1 VSGPRSRSVL
11 PAAPRGS
18 AEPLRLQ
25 PNRLLINI
33 NRNIA
38 HGKLVIHLALSALSD
53 GIKHMN
59 VILYSKP
66 GCHLCE
72 GMQEKLSAVQSF
84 WPFELEIR
92 DILTNPEWFE
102 RYQYTIP
109 VIQVGNKILPSQP
122 PHIPVQ
128 QLQRLLVRM
137 TDAAKGTTP

>member
-1 VSGPRSRSVL
+1 
-11 PAAPRGS
+11 
-18 AEPLRLQ
+18 
-25 PNRLLINI
+25 
-33 NRNIA
+33 
-38 HGKLVIHLALSALSD
+38 
-53 GIKHMN
+53 MN

-72 GMQEKLSAVQSF
+72 GMEEKLSAIQSF

-109 VIQVGNKILPSQP
+109 VIQIGDKILPPQS
-122 PHIPVQ
+122 PHIQIQ

-137 TDAAKGTTP
+137 KDASEGTTS